1 MPGMDQFVNEPQR
14 RRARRSAADDP
25 SDEPDGGSLV
35 ELLLA
40 TDPVPPEVLEAAKAA
55 FTRHQPTAT
64 VLPMIV
70 DLREGEA
77 FDDDVDQ
84 GPEPLVF
91 GDAGS
96 PVEVAVEAEVVNRA
110 LTLRCAIR
118 TEGVEPTAVV
128 AESPI
133 AQYPL
138 PRLSEGMYGAGAFRP
153 ARCGSSSSSP
163 AGRTARS
170 SRVGSLRDPS
180 GPVRSVISSSCR
192 GGRPV
197 PPAARRTGAPRLDG
211 AASPQLP

>member
-1 MPGMDQFVNEPQR
+1 MPGLDQFVNEPQR
-14 RRARRSAADDP
+14 RRGRRSGPDDP
-25 SDEPDGGSLV
+25 TDAPDGGSLV
-35 ELLLA
+35 QLLLA

-77 FDDDVDQ
+77 SDDDEDQ
-84 GPEPLVF
+84 APEPLVF
-91 GDAGS
+91 GDADS

-138 PRLSEGMYGAGAFRP
+138 PRLSEGMYGA
-153 ARCGSSSSSP
+153 SVLP
-163 AGRTARS
+163 AGPL
-170 SRVGSLRDPS
+170 RVFVELTGRPD
-180 GPVRSVISSSCR
+180 RSVVTSWFT
-192 GGRPV
+192 
-197 PPAARRTGAPRLDG
+197 A
-211 AASPQLP
+211 